1 MLHPA
6 ALLSPPINCRQ
17 ANLGSSRTYYDTVAT
32 AVKMLASQMASVSQV
47 TKSSFLLQA
56 TIAPSTAIA
65 RSTRLP
71 RRSRHQ
77 QQVRSFR
84 IGLWSSYLDPAF
96 QKELQRRHR
105 VIKHKYAEA
114 LNRKLSWDRRLPLYA
129 TRWGLKGLM
138 CSSWRA
144 HDPRPGGRW
153 VNVDEVREVKGES
166 NTTSSCGIEEVEQ
179 EALNELFSRKDVYKS
194 VYRDGS
200 FGWNWVATDST
211 SAPLV
216 GTRYRK
222 AREPWTDREPISRHD
237 RQQFGKAETSLD
249 EQEYVIDPITNRKV
263 FGKSKPQPE
272 TKLRDSDSPVTEIPV
287 KTFKGYR
294 SQFSQFEP
302 PVEKVE
308 RKAIHL
314 DGGDVYSV
322 SQTGESAIQD
332 VPNEVNKY
340 KPFKYNEPDGKS
352 QDQGDAATNKLREH
366 DHLYKPFRYY
376 EPNGKS
382 PDQGDVATDKL
393 REHDHL
399 YKPFRY
405 NEPDGKSP
413 DQGDAATDKLREHD
427 HLYKPFRYNEP
438 DGKSPDQGDAA
449 TDKLREHDHLY
460 KPFRYNEPDGKFPE
474 KPDCVSECLSDFD
487 HPYKPFKYNEP
498 DGKLPEQSNPVE
510 KGLKDYDHQAGLESQ
525 QNTASRPAIIDG
537 QQYNSVD
544 VSAQGSWNSQEGFP
558 SNAGLGRGKRAAAQP
573 RKQSQ
578 DAIIEPSLDRTLQS
592 RSSNLDQVT
601 ADKREDLD
609 SLRASDIRA
618 ASGMLNAQR
627 KETQAEKDRR
637 RTALETDFDKIQTRA
652 SSLEEEIAATL
663 KVKESRQLVQDLEL
677 ERSYLLN
684 HNAHARGRVNAKI
697 AELDTEMAAGK
708 AHSDAQKKVAGNFVR
723 DFPEE
728 FSASWSTKGSS
739 ANSCL
744 VPKNNTDAWGYD
756 KSPQGLEV
764 SYQQEMENEVQCAEN
779 DYATDIASKDSSD
792 SAKIGTALQRR
803 LRVSENK
810 AQAEHDPYTKEPQGL
825 ETSYAEEA
833 QEEGNCGSPLFVKSY
848 GCEKKAQ
855 QDNDLVR
862 DIRSIYESTYG
873 TIDCNHRQILKN
885 QREPQAFEQK
895 DEDTGMQRHIQ
906 NLEHIV
912 RESQYQ
918 VHERYM
924 DVAKILAKQVPLG
937 EQGAVSTGE
946 TSSVLNEPPAV
957 ASSPEPTL
965 YKILAYDPIM
975 QTIKM
980 AETTSF
986 ASDTSSAL
994 TPAEVLLRLSNP
1006 AKFFPHFQPLQSQG
1020 YEIASGSGD
1029 VLVFRKVREDIPIAG
1044 IQSGAAPAASS
1055 VPHGR
1060 KVVNPIDGMQSVPQ
1074 PATGNF
1080 ASPTG
1085 FVNHDLP
1092 SDHPF
1097 ISGIDVRREEPV
1109 FSGRRAEWQDGD
1121 DVKEEPGRTSKKFG
1135 RGLLVG
1141 AAWVA
1146 ACSYAVGVVAEF
1158 FKTGGTD
1165 GKGPVG
1171 F

>member
-1 MLHPA
+1 
-6 ALLSPPINCRQ
+6 
-17 ANLGSSRTYYDTVAT
+17 
-32 AVKMLASQMASVSQV
+32 
-47 TKSSFLLQA
+47 
-56 TIAPSTAIA
+56 
-65 RSTRLP
+65 
-71 RRSRHQ
+71 
-77 QQVRSFR
+77 
-84 IGLWSSYLDPAF
+84 
-96 QKELQRRHR
+96 
-105 VIKHKYAEA
+105 
-114 LNRKLSWDRRLPLYA
+114 
-129 TRWGLKGLM
+129 
-138 CSSWRA
+138 
-144 HDPRPGGRW
+144 
-153 VNVDEVREVKGES
+153 VKGDS
-166 NTTSSCGIEEVEQ
+166 NTTSSHGIEEVEQ
-179 EALNELFSRKDVYKS
+179 DALNELFSRKDVHKS
-194 VYRDGS
+194 AYRDGS
-200 FGWNWVATDST
+200 FGWNWVTTDST
-211 SAPLV
+211 SAPPV
-216 GTRYRK
+216 GARYRK
-222 AREPWTDREPISRHD
+222 AREPGTDREPISRHD
-237 RQQFGKAETSLD
+237 RRQFGKAETSLD

-263 FGKSKPQPE
+263 FGKSKPQSE

-308 RKAIHL
+308 RKVIHL
-314 DGGDVYSV
+314 DGGGVYSV
-322 SQTGESAIQD
+322 SQTGQSAIQD
-332 VPNEVNKY
+332 VQDEVNKY

-352 QDQGDAATNKLREH
+352 QDQGDAGTN
-366 DHLYKPFRYY
+366 
-376 EPNGKS
+376 
-382 PDQGDVATDKL
+382 KL

-405 NEPDGKSP
+405 NEPNGKSP
-413 DQGDAATDKLREHD
+413 DQGDAT
-427 HLYKPFRYNEP
+427 
-438 DGKSPDQGDAA
+438 

-487 HPYKPFKYNEP
+487 HPYKPFNYNEP
-498 DGKLPEQSNPVE
+498 DGKFPEKPDPVE

-544 VSAQGSWNSQEGFP
+544 ASAQGNWNSQEGFP

-578 DAIIEPSLDRTLQS
+578 DTIIEPSLDRSLQS
-592 RSSNLDQVT
+592 RSSDLDQVT

-618 ASGMLNAQR
+618 ASGMLKAQR
-627 KETQAEKDRR
+627 KETQAEKNRR
-637 RTALETDFDKIQTRA
+637 RTALETDFEKIQTRA
-652 SSLEEEIAATL
+652 SSLAGEIAATL
-663 KVKESRQLVQDLEL
+663 KVKESQQLVQDLEL

-697 AELDTEMAAGK
+697 AELDAEMAAGK
-708 AHSDAQKKVAGNFVR
+708 AHSDAQKKVTGNFVR

-728 FSASWSTKGSS
+728 FSASWSTKSS
-739 ANSCL
+739 SVNSCL

-764 SYQQEMENEVQCAEN
+764 SYQQEVENKVRCAEN
-779 DYATDIASKDSSD
+779 DYAMDIASKDGSGST
-792 SAKIGTALQRR
+792 KTETALQRR
-803 LRVSENK
+803 LKVSKNK
-810 AQAEHDPYTKEPQGL
+810 AQADHDPYTKEPQGL
-825 ETSYAEEA
+825 ETSYAE
-833 QEEGNCGSPLFVKSY
+833 EEGNCGSPLFVKSY

-873 TIDCNHRQILKN
+873 TIDCNHRQVLKN
-885 QREPQAFEQK
+885 QGEPRAFEQK
-895 DEDTGMQRHIQ
+895 DEDTEMQKHIQ

-924 DVAKILAKQVPLG
+924 DVAKILAKQVPLE

-946 TSSVLNEPPAV
+946 TSSVLNEPPVV

-980 AETTSF
+980 AETTSVT
-986 ASDTSSAL
+986 SDTSSAL

-1006 AKFFPHFQPLQSQG
+1006 TKFFPHFQPLQSQG

-1029 VLVFRKVREDIPIAG
+1029 VLVFRKVREGTPIAG

-1074 PATGNF
+1074 PTTGNF

-1109 FSGRRAEWQDGD
+1109 FSGRRTEWQDGD